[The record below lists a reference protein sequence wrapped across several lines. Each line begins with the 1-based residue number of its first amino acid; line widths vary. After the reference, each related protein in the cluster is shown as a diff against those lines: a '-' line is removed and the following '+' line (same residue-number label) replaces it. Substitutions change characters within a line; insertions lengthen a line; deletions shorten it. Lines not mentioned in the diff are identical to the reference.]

1 MQNDIISNNFISD
14 SVDNAFFSTELMAFD
29 DYYYST
35 VISKQNT
42 IIDNQNKTIDLI
54 NEGFSFLSFVFVF
67 YFLYIFIKNLIRR

>member
-54 NEGFSFLSFVFVF
+54 QD
-67 YFLYIFIKNLIRR
+67 IKY